1 MPDIIPNSMASNESH
16 KADSTTINVQ
26 SPEPSTQ
33 QTSVEEALVS
43 APQNRVSHPSGA
55 YHSQTSLKHKSHK
68 SKKRNRPSSYR
79 VSLWSRV
86 KSPILQ
92 CRRCG
97 ERYRAL
103 WTKDTRCPKCGRHP
117 MKVQQWEKVLYTLVF
132 PAALIGAMV
141 HFGRSPRNA
150 AVIFGMGF
158 IGLLAEIAVY
168 FFVN

>member
-1 MPDIIPNSMASNESH
+1 MPDTIQTSMASNEAH
-16 KADSTTINVQ
+16 KSDAAKINAQ

-33 QTSVEEALVS
+33 QKPSEEAAVS
-43 APQNRVSHPSGA
+43 APQNRVSRQSSAH
-55 YHSQTSLKHKSHK
+55 HSHSSLKHKSRK
-68 SKKRNRPSSYR
+68 PKKRNRPPSYR
-79 VSLWSRV
+79 LSFWSRV

-117 MKVQQWEKVLYTLVF
+117 LKVQQWEKALYTLVF
-132 PAALIGAMV
+132 PAALIGAMI

-150 AVIFGMGF
+150 ALIFGMGLV
-158 IGLLAEIAVY
+158 GLSAEIAVY